1 MEIQK
6 KRGHKPGEMG
16 NNLPFLS
23 LGSDRFV
30 LSVSCGYEHIC
41 ALLDNKMIK
50 CWGSNTFNPA
60 GLPLPSNY
68 IIETGNKLPFADLG
82 SNLFV
87 NEIYT
92 GYYTSCALIAIVDKI
107 KCWGIVEGFYPIE
120 TNGQYAWGDSWGD
133 DPYELGD
140 NLPYLDIENI
150 KKFIITN
157 LASCALFQNQTI
169 KCWGQNKSFDPFDSN
184 ILPDNVNIIDI

>member
-1 MEIQK
+1 MEIIKYNNGQLGMGDTENRGDEESETGNNLPFINLGTNFFVLQISIGEEHICAILNNSKLKCWGQGKKGILGYGDTK

-30 LSVSCGYEHIC
+30 LSVSCGYEHTC

-107 KCWGIVEGFYPIE
+107 KCWGIVEGV
-120 TNGQYAWGDSWGD
+120 
-133 DPYELGD
+133 L
-140 NLPYLDIENI
+140 
-150 KKFIITN
+150 
-157 LASCALFQNQTI
+157 
-169 KCWGQNKSFDPFDSN
+169 SN
-184 ILPDNVNIIDI
+184 